1 MLGVWGFGRWRLVE
15 GSMLPGS
22 GVSSGVTF
30 IQTGYVA
37 YIPKDNWFVQL
48 QHLYSRVQ
56 GTSFAALVWNCG
68 NYGLFPSC
76 STKDSCKGMH
86 GVKRH
91 QEGDPTLDRNKPK
104 TDITP
109 RLRDPSLGQSNSLL
123 NFFPRLSAG
132 LLSRGPHKKGQHARY
147 FRVSTSLLYKT
158 HLGPHASL

>member
-1 MLGVWGFGRWRLVE
+1 MGFRALAFSGRLNVARKWSQLRCDLH
-15 GSMLPGS
+15 
-22 GVSSGVTF
+22 T
-30 IQTGYVA
+30 TGYVA

-109 RLRDPSLGQSNSLL
+109 RLRDPSLG
-123 NFFPRLSAG
+123 
-132 LLSRGPHKKGQHARY
+132 H
-147 FRVSTSLLYKT
+147 
-158 HLGPHASL
+158 

>member
-109 RLRDPSLGQSNSLL
+109 RLRDPSLG
-123 NFFPRLSAG
+123 
-132 LLSRGPHKKGQHARY
+132 H
-147 FRVSTSLLYKT
+147 
-158 HLGPHASL
+158 